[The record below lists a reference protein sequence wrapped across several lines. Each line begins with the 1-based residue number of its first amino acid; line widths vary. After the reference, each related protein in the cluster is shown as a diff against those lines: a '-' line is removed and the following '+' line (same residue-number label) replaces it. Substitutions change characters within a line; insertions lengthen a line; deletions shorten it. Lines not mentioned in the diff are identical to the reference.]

1 MVIGEDLGHSPLLQS
16 VAMRTGKEG
25 EREREEDLPFCV
37 LLYNLPSVFTLS
49 FNLQKLSTRMKWNL
63 REAKQFV
70 QGHKAY

>member
-49 FNLQKLSTRMKWNL
+49 FINVIHMKLIQCNIPILLQ
-63 REAKQFV
+63 
-70 QGHKAY
+70 

>member
-1 MVIGEDLGHSPLLQS
+1 MVIQEDLGHSPLLQS

-25 EREREEDLPFCV
+25 EREEDLPFCV
-37 LLYNLPSVFTLS
+37 LLYNLPSAFTLP
-49 FNLQKLSTRMKWNL
+49 FNLQKLFTRMKWNL